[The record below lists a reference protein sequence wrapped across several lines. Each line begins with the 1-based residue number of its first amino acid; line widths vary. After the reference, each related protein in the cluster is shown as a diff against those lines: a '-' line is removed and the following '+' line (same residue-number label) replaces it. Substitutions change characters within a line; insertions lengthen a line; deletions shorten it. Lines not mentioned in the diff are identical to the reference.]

1 MAQHGG
7 VGALCEAGLAYLSA
21 GQLVE
26 AERSFAGVVA
36 REPRHLQGLL
46 ALGVIAWQQQRQPA
60 ALTYARKAAAIA
72 PKLAAGHLL
81 LARVLREGGR
91 LADAITA
98 FRAALRLAPAD
109 TAARFELAQVLA
121 DAALLDEAALCY
133 RTALQGEPA
142 NAAGHYNLGN
152 LLLRLGQPGA
162 AVECY
167 QSALVLQ
174 PANRHA
180 RNNLAAA
187 LRKGGRVEEAEQEY
201 RALTEQCPDMVDAHN
216 NLGTLLFEDGRFA
229 EAVPCFQQALFLRPD
244 HADAANNLGSA
255 LIELGD
261 YAAAKQC
268 LQGAVELGPLQALP
282 RSNLGAALRELG
294 DVAAAEACFRQA
306 VRLAGDTVAARNNLA
321 TTLLQTG
328 RLQEGWALYESR
340 WETPTLPPR
349 PFSQPLWQGETLGN
363 QVLLL
368 HAEQGMGDTLQFCR
382 YVRLAAQRAR
392 VVLEVQP
399 ALRRLLARSLPDVEQ
414 IVARGEALPR
424 FDRHCP
430 LLSLPRLFGTV
441 LETIP
446 AEMPYLSPD
455 PADGA
460 VWQSRLAAL
469 PGRRVGLVWRG
480 NQAFADAKRKRD
492 LDPAYLAML
501 AGLPGVSFVSLQKDL
516 DAERQAAV
524 RDLLPMTDWTAD
536 LTDFAQTAALIAGL
550 DLVIGV
556 DTAVIHLAGALGR
569 PVWLLNRF
577 DPCWRWLREREDS
590 PWYPTLR
597 QFRQPAV
604 GDWAGVLQRV
614 HAALASVAPDAQPRG
629 RHAFTVVARQCS
641 SLCFGE

>member
-7 VGALCEAGLAYLSA
+7 VGALCEAGLSYLSA
-21 GQLVE
+21 GQLAE
-26 AERSFAGVVA
+26 AERSFVGVIA

-60 ALTYARKAAAIA
+60 ALSYARKAAAIA
-72 PKLAAGHLL
+72 PKLPAGHLL
-81 LARVLREGGR
+81 LARVLRESGR
-91 LADAITA
+91 LSDAIIA
-98 FRAALRLAPAD
+98 FRTALRLAPAD
-109 TAARFELAQVLA
+109 HAARFELGQVLA

-133 RTALQGEPA
+133 RTALQDDPA

-152 LLLRLGQPGA
+152 LLLRLGQPHEA
-162 AVECY
+162 AQCY
-167 QSALVLQ
+167 ESALILQ
-174 PANRHA
+174 PGNRHA

-187 LRKGGRVEEAEQEY
+187 LRQTGRLEQAEREY
-201 RALTEQCPDMVDAHN
+201 RALAEQFPDMVDAHY
-216 NLGTLLFEDGRFA
+216 NLGNLLFEGSRFA
-229 EAVPCFQQALFLRPD
+229 KAVPCFRQALFLRPD
-244 HADAANNLGSA
+244 HPDASNNLGSA

-261 YAAAKQC
+261 YTAARQC
-268 LQGAVELGPLQALP
+268 LQDAVQLRPLQALP

-294 DVAAAEACFRQA
+294 EVAEAEACFRHA

-349 PFSQPLWQGETLGN
+349 PFAQPLWQGETLGD

-382 YVRLAAQRAR
+382 YVRLAAERAR

-399 ALRRLLARSLPDVEQ
+399 PLRRLLARSLPDVEQ
-414 IVARGEALPR
+414 IVCRGEALPP

-446 AEMPYLSPD
+446 AEIPYLSPD
-455 PADGA
+455 PADVA
-460 VWQSRLAAL
+460 AWRSRLEAL

-492 LDPAYLAML
+492 LDPAYLSTL
-501 AGLPGVSFVSLQKDL
+501 AGMPGVSFVSLQKDL
-516 DAERQAAV
+516 DAEQQATMQ
-524 RDLLPMTDWTAD
+524 DLLPMTEWTAD

-577 DPCWRWLREREDS
+577 DPCWRWLRDRDDS

-597 QFRQPAV
+597 QFRQQAV
-604 GDWAGVLQRV
+604 GDWAGVMQQV
-614 HAALASVAPDAQPRG
+614 QAALAGLASDAQRQG
-629 RHAFTVVARQCS
+629 ADEFTMVPRQCS